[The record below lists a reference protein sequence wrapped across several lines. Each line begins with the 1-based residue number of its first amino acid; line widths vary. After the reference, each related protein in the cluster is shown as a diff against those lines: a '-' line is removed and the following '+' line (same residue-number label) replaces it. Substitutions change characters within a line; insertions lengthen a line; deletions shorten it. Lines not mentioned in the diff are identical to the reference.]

1 MEKIKGRPSLPSKR
15 QKRLHYSVWLNEEQ
29 KQKIDERISKSNLSA
44 SQYILA
50 QLELETVKLPAR
62 RDIPDHISRQIIN
75 LEKLS
80 GILAFY
86 AHRTKDKQLIASEWM
101 KSSQVIRRL
110 SELVSKWLFEQFEIP
125 ALRNFFETNI
135 HSFEKLLHLIG
146 SGDDTE
152 EQRIYLSEVYKLYKI
167 NEQTFGKYK
176 SYYSR
181 LDHDLS
187 IFQTDKVTVVEDVH
201 AEIQNEIKQ
210 ILQSL

>member
-1 MEKIKGRPSLPSKR
+1 MEKIKGRPSLPAKR

-50 QLELETVKLPAR
+50 QLELVPVKLPAR

-86 AHRTKDKQLIASEWM
+86 AHRTKDKQLITSEWI

-125 ALRNFFETNI
+125 ALQTFFEANI
-135 HSFEKLLHLIG
+135 QSYEHLIQLIG
-146 SGDDTE
+146 SGEQTE
-152 EQRIYLSEVYKLYKI
+152 EQRIYLSEIYKLHKR
-167 NEQTFGKYK
+167 NELIFAKYK
-176 SYYSR
+176 GYYGS

-187 IFQTDKVTVVEDVH
+187 IFQTEKVTVLEDVH
-201 AEIQNEIKQ
+201 AEIKNRIRI
-210 ILQSL
+210 ILESL

>member
-50 QLELETVKLPAR
+50 QLELVPVKLPAR

-86 AHRTKDKQLIASEWM
+86 AHRTKDKQLITSEWV

-125 ALRNFFETNI
+125 ALQTFFAANI
-135 HSFEKLLHLIG
+135 QSYEHLLQLIG
-146 SGDDTE
+146 SGEQTE
-152 EQRIYLSEVYKLYKI
+152 EQRVYLSEIHKLHKR
-167 NEQTFGKYK
+167 NELIFAKYK
-176 SYYSR
+176 SYYGS

-187 IFQTDKVTVVEDVH
+187 IFQTEKVTALEDVH
-201 AEIQNEIKQ
+201 AEIKNQIKI
-210 ILQSL
+210 ILESL

>member
-1 MEKIKGRPSLPSKR
+1 MEKIKGRPSLPAKR

-50 QLELETVKLPAR
+50 QLELIPVKLPAR

-86 AHRTKDKQLIASEWM
+86 AHRTKDEQLITSEWI

-125 ALRNFFETNI
+125 ALQASFETNNQ
-135 HSFEKLLHLIG
+135 SFKNLILLIG
-146 SGDDTE
+146 SGEETE
-152 EQRIYLSEVYKLYKI
+152 EQRIYLSEIHKLQKQ
-167 NEQTFGKYK
+167 NELIFGKYK
-176 SYYSR
+176 GYYSS

-187 IFQTDKVTVVEDVH
+187 IFQTEKVTAIEVVH
-201 AEIQNEIKQ
+201 AEIKKQ
-210 ILQSL
+210 VRLILESL

>member
-50 QLELETVKLPAR
+50 QLELVPVKLPAR

-86 AHRTKDKQLIASEWM
+86 AHRTKDKQLLTSEWM
-101 KSSQVIRRL
+101 KSSQVVRRL
-110 SELVSKWLFEQFEIP
+110 SELVSKWLFEQFQIP
-125 ALRNFFETNI
+125 AMHAFFETNSL
-135 HSFEKLLHLIG
+135 SFENLLQLIG
-146 SGDDTE
+146 SGEDTE
-152 EQRIYLSEVYKLYKI
+152 EQRIYLSEIYKLHKK
-167 NEQTFGKYK
+167 NEQVFGKYK
-176 SYYSR
+176 NYYNS

-187 IFQTDKVTVVEDVH
+187 IFQKEQVTLLEDVH
-201 AEIQNEIKQ
+201 AEIKKQ
-210 ILQSL
+210 VKLILESL

>member
-15 QKRLHYSVWLNEEQ
+15 KKRLHYSVWLNEEQ

-50 QLELETVKLPAR
+50 QLELVPVKLPAR

-86 AHRTKDKQLIASEWM
+86 AHRTKDKQLITSEWM

-146 SGDDTE
+146 SGEDTE

-167 NEQTFGKYK
+167 NELTFGKYK

-187 IFQTDKVTVVEDVH
+187 IFQTYKVTVVEDVH

>member
-1 MEKIKGRPSLPSKR
+1 MEKIKGRPTLPSKR

-29 KQKIDERISKSNLSA
+29 KQKIDERILKSNLSA

-50 QLELETVKLPAR
+50 QLELVPVNLPAR

-86 AHRTKDKQLIASEWM
+86 AHRTKDKRLITTEWM

-125 ALRNFFETNI
+125 ALQAFFETNI
-135 HSFEKLLHLIG
+135 QSFERLLQLIG
-146 SGDDTE
+146 SGEQTE
-152 EQRIYLSEVYKLYKI
+152 EQRIYLSEIYKLHKK
-167 NEQTFGKYK
+167 NELIFSKYRG
-176 SYYSR
+176 YYGS
-181 LDHDLS
+181 LDHDLT
-187 IFQTDKVTVVEDVH
+187 IFQTEKVKAIEDVH
-201 AEIQNEIKQ
+201 AEIKNLVRL
-210 ILQSL
+210 ILESL